1 MQKRRLQR
9 ARLTEKRTYKMY
21 KKGRFWLVAGLST
34 FTLSTGIV
42 QMRAHADD
50 TAGSATTQQG
60 ATAASITAQ
69 SVTLTSHSQAT
80 SVGESNTATDSDTTE
95 ATTTH
100 STSNTDSS
108 TATSETTTTDSDKA
122 TADHSTSETT
132 VTTGIT
138 SKAKTADTATTSAA
152 STDATKTDT
161 TATAETAA
169 THTTATQVTAK
180 TATDQDSTS
189 KQTSTTDQT
198 SADEQTSITNQDDTT
213 TQTDAVSQSTTSNQA
228 TSGQTSD
235 DQTPTENAVS
245 TTTTKSTATDSTS
258 LVETATEA
266 LATSDVKTATDQT
279 TPAAAKN
286 TIATVLSQQ
295 SLLMRARSAAV
306 TVATLNDATKTY
318 DGKTTTPNQ
327 YTVTLADGTKA
338 PADWAAT
345 STANVYTVTDL
356 TDIDTTSFSAGV
368 GTYAIAF
375 STTGLDKLAQ
385 ANSSADITAAN
396 VVTGTLTITQAPVP
410 SSTITIGST
419 SIDYGDAK
427 PSTYTITVPSQYNV
441 PSDWTLTSTATD
453 GTTNT
458 YSIAST
464 SGDITV
470 PTATASGT
478 YQLALSDQG
487 MTALQQANPNDA
499 ITSQSVVNGSLAIN
513 EHEAVT
519 FGSTTI
525 YVGGTPD
532 ANNPI
537 LVTMTDGSLTVPS
550 TWTLFYKNIAQN
562 SLVYKI
568 PSDETTFS
576 TTVDS
581 KTVGSYTVTLTAAT
595 IANLESLNPGLDLNN
610 TNVGSGV
617 VQVVKYTNLD
627 SNPTVVNPSN
637 LAALVSTTPD
647 VVIPY
652 TGTAEYPVT
661 PPLSLVD
668 APSGYTNKN
677 VTRPKNNHV
686 DLTYGQT
693 IYLLLPLLNYA
704 KYKTVGT
711 MANITDYVLIPAGFS
726 IAAKNSDGTYSV
738 SDDPTA
744 TLTSDI
750 ETMLSDYHVTA
761 SGLKVTR
768 VADYNGRQSFQVHFD
783 SAQTY
788 NLSTTAGFVAASV
801 PIIAD
806 SSYNVT
812 SGSIGDDAKSPDSA
826 VLYATD
832 DPNITGGDYTLYQY
846 NYTNIASVAEAY
858 GAADMLAMNSGYS
871 NTFLYTYT
879 LSPAQVVDTYSLTG
893 SDGVALG
900 SITFDGSS
908 GSTYVPSS
916 ELPTTIV
923 KNGVTYYLSATA
935 LANTQTYAS
944 AASDYTVIYQRYVT
958 TTSTDTTAAITMA
971 PATKVYDKDATTDPS
986 SYTVYLPTEYTA
998 PSTWSVD
1005 STATAVTGTTA
1016 YTLPVTDVDVTAL
1029 EQNVGA
1035 YAVTLNA
1042 TGMAA
1047 LAAANPGLLIAN
1059 KVNAGGT
1066 YTITKRPATI
1076 TLPDTILWANGQEQN
1091 ITPVVSN
1098 VVTSQTLG
1106 YTLTAGLTKPGTET
1120 VTATLTNAAV
1130 NDNYDITIV
1139 PGKLTVGDITVVYQ
1153 YQDYDAASGTYHLA
1167 TTATG
1172 TVTHGTDRTA
1182 TDYLTYSTTG
1192 AAKTGYTL
1200 VSDDTG
1206 YAPNGMLSDVGGQV
1220 VYIYQQNKETATVTF
1235 MDTTTNQ
1242 PLGTTVQ
1249 LTGGYG
1255 STATYSPADQIAA
1268 YVKAGYV
1275 LVSNGIPTTG
1285 ITFGAT
1291 GNDYVVELAHGTQT
1305 VTVDQPGSVDP
1316 DTLWQT
1322 SQRTIHYVYADQT
1335 KAADDQVQMVAYTRT
1350 ATVDTVDQT
1359 VLSYGNWTTADATYA
1374 AVTSPTLIGYTPDI
1388 ATVAAATAT
1397 KVGEALA
1404 TTVTYAANPESI
1416 TVQFV
1421 DETAGNTV
1429 LKSVPLNGY
1438 YGDVADY
1445 NATADI
1451 AQYTQLGYI
1460 LTASD
1465 LPDQLVYTEG
1475 QPVYTIKLAHQRVTV
1490 SVDHPGTPGSAIDP
1504 TNPDGPKYPAG
1515 TAQTDLQKTV
1525 TRTIDYQY
1533 ADGTQAATPVQQSV
1547 TFDRTATFDM
1557 VTGDQLTYSDWA
1569 VATGQSAGVAAVTS
1583 PTITGYQASSD
1594 EVAATTLTSQNQPQT
1609 IVITYAPQAMTATV
1623 TFIDATGGQTLTTTP
1638 VTGDY
1643 GTTSTYSPATQITA
1657 YEQQGYQLVDND
1669 VPTTGIQF
1677 DQVGT
1682 PRNYTVKLT
1691 HHLTTVTP
1699 SEPGT
1704 PGQPID
1710 GDNPDGPKYPAGTG
1724 SADLTMSKQRT
1735 ITYIYTDGRTA
1746 APTATQT
1753 VAFYRNATI
1762 DQVTQQVIYS
1772 DWMTADAATTGAYAA
1787 MTSPT
1792 IVGYTPDTTR
1802 VTSVDVGA
1810 KAADTQAVVTYQAK
1824 TETATVTYIDAT
1836 TNQQLGATI
1845 TLTGAFGTPLGYQT
1859 TAQIAAYVQ
1868 AGYVL
1873 MGSDY
1878 PADATF
1884 DQDDAVQAY
1893 TVYLA
1898 HNKTVIT
1905 APTQL
1910 TKAVTQTI
1918 HYQDQA
1924 GKALLADTVRT
1935 LTFTRS
1941 GVSDA
1946 VTGVNTYSEWTPTT
1960 MAFTALAAPTI
1971 AGYHAVT
1978 AGAQTVTITAASAD
1992 DVQTVTYAADEPAK
2006 PTEPTK
2012 PVKPTEPTKPVKP
2025 TKPTKPTEPAKPAKP
2040 VKPTKPTET
2049 TKPVKPTKTSQ
2060 PTTTVKSD
2068 DHVQPG
2074 KTGQTTPAPQ
2084 PATGTSTGQVAQ
2096 VTTTKQ
2102 ARSSQAAQTK
2112 QSNARPKPTTAAI
2125 KSGVKATS
2133 APTRQR
2139 QSNAA
2144 GQLPQTSDNRQS
2156 GLMATTLGLTLAAF
2170 LLSFGGVKRKRHH
2183 E

>member
-42 QMRAHADD
+42 QMRAHAD
-50 TAGSATTQQG
+50 TTVGNTTTQQG

-69 SVTLTSHSQAT
+69 SVTLTSHNQAT
-80 SVGESNTATDSDTTE
+80 SVDESNTATDSDATE
-95 ATTTH
+95 ATTAQ

-108 TATSETTTTDSDKA
+108 TATTETATTDSDKA

-132 VTTGIT
+132 ATTDT
-138 SKAKTADTATTSAA
+138 MSKAKTADTATTSAT

-189 KQTSTTDQT
+189 KRTSTTDQT
-198 SADEQTSITNQDDTT
+198 SADEQTSTTNQDDTT
-213 TQTDAVSQSTTSNQA
+213 TQTDATSQSTASNQA
-228 TSGQTSD
+228 TSSQTTD
-235 DQTPTENAVS
+235 DQTTTEDATS
-245 TTTTKSTATDSTS
+245 TTTTQSTATDSTS
-258 LVETATEA
+258 LAETATEA
-266 LATSDVKTATDQT
+266 LAISDVKTAADQT
-279 TPAAAKN
+279 TPTAANN
-286 TIATVLSQQ
+286 TIAAVLSQQ

-441 PSDWTLTSTATD
+441 PSEWTLTSTATD

-464 SGDITV
+464 SGDITI

-487 MTALQQANPNDA
+487 MTALQQANPNEA
-499 ITSQSVVNGSLAIN
+499 ITSDTVVTGTLTIASHDIITMGASTVTVNKTTSTVQVTVNSRSVVVPSDWKVYYNDSETDSVVYSVPVADTTYPTAVNTAVIGQYTITLTDAALADLTSLNAGMTFDRDN
-513 EHEAVT
+513 VGDGVVLVKASSTVNLSPNNFGAQASYETPVT
-519 FGSTTI
+519 VLTI
-525 YVGGTPD
+525 SHAWTRGIDLSYGQGLY
-532 ANNPI
+532 
-537 LVTMTDGSLTVPS
+537 LVLPLLNMAQSSASGQLTVDNLTEYVIVPAGFKVAS
-550 TWTLFYKNIAQN
+550 TA
-562 SLVYKI
+562 
-568 PSDETTFS
+568 SDGKLQVATDP
-576 TTVDS
+576 VA
-581 KTVGSYTVTLTAAT
+581 TLTAA
-595 IANLESLNPGLDLNN
+595 
-610 TNVGSGV
+610 
-617 VQVVKYTNLD
+617 
-627 SNPTVVNPSN
+627 
-637 LAALVSTTPD
+637 
-647 VVIPY
+647 
-652 TGTAEYPVT
+652 
-661 PPLSLVD
+661 
-668 APSGYTNKN
+668 
-677 VTRPKNNHV
+677 
-686 DLTYGQT
+686 
-693 IYLLLPLLNYA
+693 
-704 KYKTVGT
+704 
-711 MANITDYVLIPAGFS
+711 
-726 IAAKNSDGTYSV
+726 
-738 SDDPTA
+738 
-744 TLTSDI
+744 I
-750 ETMLSDYHVTA
+750 ETMLSTHDVTYQGLTVTQLTDY
-761 SGLKVTR
+761 K
-768 VADYNGRQSFQVHFD
+768 GRQTFQVHFD
-783 SAQTY
+783 QTVVY
-788 NLSTTAGFVAASV
+788 NGNAFESLIYTLLPT
-801 PIIAD
+801 IAVQ
-806 SSYNVT
+806 SSGVT
-812 SGSIGDDAKSPDSA
+812 SGLIGNQVSSPDSA
-826 VLYATD
+826 VVYVTD
-832 DPNITGGDYTLYQY
+832 DPDKNEGSYSLNLQS
-846 NYTNIASVAEAY
+846 YTNIDSVADAL
-858 GAADMLAMNSGYS
+858 GIADAVTISSGFTTYLYS
-871 NTFLYTYT
+871 YKLSAKSITDTYQLVSTDGTDLGQVTYT
-879 LSPAQVVDTYSLTG
+879 GD
-893 SDGVALG
+893 
-900 SITFDGSS
+900 S
-908 GSTYVPSS
+908 GATYVPLAK
-916 ELPTTIV
+916 LPTTID
-923 KNGVTYYLSATA
+923 KDGVTYYLNVSAVA
-935 LANTQTYAS
+935 ATQTYAGDDPS
-944 AASDYTVIYQRYVT
+944 TYIVTYQRYVT

-971 PATKVYDKDATTDPS
+971 LATKVYDNDATTDPS

-998 PSTWSVD
+998 PSTWTVD
-1005 STATAVTGTTA
+1005 DTATAVTGTTA
-1016 YTLPVTDVDVTAL
+1016 YTVPVTDVDVTAIN
-1029 EQNVGA
+1029 QNVGS

-1059 KVNAGGT
+1059 KVNVGGT

-1098 VVTSQTLG
+1098 VVTGQTLG

-1139 PGKLTVGDITVVYQ
+1139 PGKLTVGDVTVVYQ
-1153 YQDYDAASGTYHLA
+1153 YQDYDATSETYHLA

-1182 TDYLTYSTTG
+1182 ADYLTYSTTG

-1206 YAPNGMLSDVGGQV
+1206 YAPNGTLSDVGGQV

-1275 LVSNGIPTTG
+1275 LVSNGVPTTG

-1316 DTLWQT
+1316 DTLRQT

-1335 KAADDQVQMVAYTRT
+1335 KAADDQVQTVAYTRT

-1404 TTVTYAANPESI
+1404 TTVTYAANSESI

-1438 YGDVADY
+1438 YGNVADY
-1445 NATADI
+1445 TATADI
-1451 AQYTQLGYI
+1451 AKYTQLGYV

-1465 LPDQLVYTEG
+1465 LPDQLVYTED

-1504 TNPDGPKYPAG
+1504 TSPDGPKYPAG

-1557 VTGDQLTYSDWA
+1557 VTGDRLTYSDWA
-1569 VATGQSAGVAAVTS
+1569 VATGQSAVVAAVTS

-1594 EVAATTLTSQNQPQT
+1594 EVAATTLTSQSQPQT

-1623 TFIDATGGQTLTTTP
+1623 TFIDATSGQTLTAIP

-1643 GTTSTYSPATQITA
+1643 GTTSTYSPAAQITA
-1657 YEQQGYQLVDND
+1657 YEQQGYRLADSD

-1691 HHLTTVTP
+1691 HRLTTVTP

-1724 SADLTMSKQRT
+1724 STDLTMSKQRT
-1735 ITYIYTDGRTA
+1735 ITYVYADGRTA
-1746 APTATQT
+1746 APTATQN
-1753 VAFYRNATI
+1753 VAFYRNATV
-1762 DQVTQQVIYS
+1762 DQVTQRVTYS
-1772 DWMTADAATTGAYAA
+1772 DWLTADAATTGSYAA

-1792 IVGYTPDTTR
+1792 IVGYTPDTAR
-1802 VTSVDVGA
+1802 VASVDVGA
-1810 KAADTQAVVTYQAK
+1810 TAADTQAVVTYQAK

-1836 TNQQLGATI
+1836 TNQQLGTTI
-1845 TLTGAFGTPLGYQT
+1845 TLTGAFGTPLDYQT

-1935 LTFTRS
+1935 LTFSRS

-1946 VTGVNTYSEWTPTT
+1946 VTGVDTYSEWTPTT
-1960 MAFTALAAPTI
+1960 MTFTAIAAPTL

-1978 AGAQTVTITAASAD
+1978 AGAQAVTITAASGD
-1992 DVQTVTYAADEPAK
+1992 DVQTVTYAADEPVK
-2006 PTEPTK
+2006 PTEPSK
-2012 PVKPTEPTKPVKP
+2012 PVKPTEPAKPTKPGQPTKPEKPAEPVKPTEPAKPVKP
-2025 TKPTKPTEPAKPAKP
+2025 TKPTKPG
-2040 VKPTKPTET
+2040 
-2049 TKPVKPTKTSQ
+2049 Q

-2084 PATGTSTGQVAQ
+2084 PATGTLTGQVVQ
-2096 VTTTKQ
+2096 GTTTNQ
-2102 ARSSQAAQTK
+2102 ARSSQSAQTK
-2112 QSNARPKPTTAAI
+2112 QSNARLKPATAAI

-2133 APTRQR
+2133 APTHQR

-2156 GLMATTLGLTLAAF
+2156 GLMATTLGLTLATF

>member
-42 QMRAHADD
+42 QMRAHAD
-50 TAGSATTQQG
+50 TTVGNTTTQQG

-69 SVTLTSHSQAT
+69 SVTLTSHNQAT
-80 SVGESNTATDSDTTE
+80 SVDESNTATDSDATE
-95 ATTTH
+95 ATTAQ

-108 TATSETTTTDSDKA
+108 TATTETATTDSDKA

-132 VTTGIT
+132 ATTDT
-138 SKAKTADTATTSAA
+138 MSKAKTADTATTSAT

-189 KQTSTTDQT
+189 KRTSTTDQT
-198 SADEQTSITNQDDTT
+198 SADEQTSTTNQDDTT
-213 TQTDAVSQSTTSNQA
+213 TQTDATSQSTASNQA
-228 TSGQTSD
+228 TSSQTTD
-235 DQTPTENAVS
+235 DQTTTEDATS
-245 TTTTKSTATDSTS
+245 TTTTQSTATDSTS
-258 LVETATEA
+258 LAETATEA
-266 LATSDVKTATDQT
+266 LAISDVKTAADQT
-279 TPAAAKN
+279 TPTAANN
-286 TIATVLSQQ
+286 TIAAVLSQQ

-441 PSDWTLTSTATD
+441 PSEWTLTSTATD

-464 SGDITV
+464 SGDITI

-487 MTALQQANPNDA
+487 MTALQQANPNEA
-499 ITSQSVVNGSLAIN
+499 ITSDTVVTGTLTIASHDIITMGASTVTVNKTTSTVQVTVNSRSVVVPSDWKVYYNDSETDSVVYSVPVADTTYPTAVNTAVIGQYTITLTDAALADLTSLNAGMTFDRDN
-513 EHEAVT
+513 VGDGVVLVKASSTVNLSPNNFGAQASYETPVT
-519 FGSTTI
+519 VLTI
-525 YVGGTPD
+525 SHAWTRGIDLSYGQGLY
-532 ANNPI
+532 
-537 LVTMTDGSLTVPS
+537 LVLPLLNMAQSSASGQLTVDNLTEYVIVPAGFKVAS
-550 TWTLFYKNIAQN
+550 TA
-562 SLVYKI
+562 
-568 PSDETTFS
+568 SDGKLQVATDP
-576 TTVDS
+576 VA
-581 KTVGSYTVTLTAAT
+581 TLTAA
-595 IANLESLNPGLDLNN
+595 
-610 TNVGSGV
+610 
-617 VQVVKYTNLD
+617 
-627 SNPTVVNPSN
+627 
-637 LAALVSTTPD
+637 
-647 VVIPY
+647 
-652 TGTAEYPVT
+652 
-661 PPLSLVD
+661 
-668 APSGYTNKN
+668 
-677 VTRPKNNHV
+677 
-686 DLTYGQT
+686 
-693 IYLLLPLLNYA
+693 
-704 KYKTVGT
+704 
-711 MANITDYVLIPAGFS
+711 
-726 IAAKNSDGTYSV
+726 
-738 SDDPTA
+738 
-744 TLTSDI
+744 I
-750 ETMLSDYHVTA
+750 ETMLSTHDVTYQGLTVTQLTDY
-761 SGLKVTR
+761 K
-768 VADYNGRQSFQVHFD
+768 GRQTFQVHFD
-783 SAQTY
+783 QTVVY
-788 NLSTTAGFVAASV
+788 NGNAFESLIYTLLPT
-801 PIIAD
+801 IAVQ
-806 SSYNVT
+806 SSGVT
-812 SGSIGDDAKSPDSA
+812 SGLIGNQVSSPDSA
-826 VLYATD
+826 VVYVTD
-832 DPNITGGDYTLYQY
+832 DPDKNEGSYSLNLQS
-846 NYTNIASVAEAY
+846 YTNIDSVADAL
-858 GAADMLAMNSGYS
+858 GIADAVTISSGFTTYLYS
-871 NTFLYTYT
+871 YKLSAKSITDTYQLVSTDGTDLGQVTYT
-879 LSPAQVVDTYSLTG
+879 GDS
-893 SDGVALG
+893 GV
-900 SITFDGSS
+900 
-908 GSTYVPSS
+908 TYVPLAK
-916 ELPTTIV
+916 LPTTID
-923 KNGVTYYLSATA
+923 KDGVTYYLNVSAVA
-935 LANTQTYAS
+935 ATQTYAGDDPS
-944 AASDYTVIYQRYVT
+944 TYIVTYQRYVT

-971 PATKVYDKDATTDPS
+971 LATKVYDNDATTDPS

-998 PSTWSVD
+998 PSTWTVD
-1005 STATAVTGTTA
+1005 DTATAVTGTTA
-1016 YTLPVTDVDVTAL
+1016 YTVPVTDVDVTAIN
-1029 EQNVGA
+1029 QNVGS

-1059 KVNAGGT
+1059 KVNVGGT

-1098 VVTSQTLG
+1098 VVTGQTLG

-1139 PGKLTVGDITVVYQ
+1139 PGKLTVGDVTVVYQ
-1153 YQDYDAASGTYHLA
+1153 YQDYDATSETYHLA

-1182 TDYLTYSTTG
+1182 ADYLTYSTTG

-1206 YAPNGMLSDVGGQV
+1206 YAPNGTLSDVGGQV

-1275 LVSNGIPTTG
+1275 LVSNGVPTTG

-1305 VTVDQPGSVDP
+1305 VTVDQPGSVDL
-1316 DTLWQT
+1316 DTLRQT

-1335 KAADDQVQMVAYTRT
+1335 KAADDQVQTVAYTRT

-1404 TTVTYAANPESI
+1404 TTVTYAANSESI

-1438 YGDVADY
+1438 YGNVADY
-1445 NATADI
+1445 TATADI
-1451 AQYTQLGYI
+1451 AKYTQLGYV

-1465 LPDQLVYTEG
+1465 LPDQLVYTED

-1504 TNPDGPKYPAG
+1504 TSPDGPKYPAG

-1557 VTGDQLTYSDWA
+1557 VTGDRLTYSDWA
-1569 VATGQSAGVAAVTS
+1569 VATGQSAVVAAVTS

-1594 EVAATTLTSQNQPQT
+1594 EVAATTLTSQSQPQT

-1623 TFIDATGGQTLTTTP
+1623 TFIDATSGQTLTAIP

-1643 GTTSTYSPATQITA
+1643 GTTSTYSPAAQITA
-1657 YEQQGYQLVDND
+1657 YEQQGYRLADSD

-1691 HHLTTVTP
+1691 HRLTTVTP

-1724 SADLTMSKQRT
+1724 STDLTMSKQRT
-1735 ITYIYTDGRTA
+1735 ITYVYADGRTA
-1746 APTATQT
+1746 APTATQN
-1753 VAFYRNATI
+1753 VAFYRNATV
-1762 DQVTQQVIYS
+1762 DQVTQRVTYS
-1772 DWMTADAATTGAYAA
+1772 DWLTADAATTGSYAA

-1792 IVGYTPDTTR
+1792 IVGYTPDTAR
-1802 VTSVDVGA
+1802 VASVDVGA
-1810 KAADTQAVVTYQAK
+1810 TAADTQAVVTYQAK

-1836 TNQQLGATI
+1836 TNQQLGTTI
-1845 TLTGAFGTPLGYQT
+1845 TLTGAFGTPLDYQT

-1935 LTFTRS
+1935 LTFSRS

-1946 VTGVNTYSEWTPTT
+1946 VTGVDTYSEWTPTT
-1960 MAFTALAAPTI
+1960 MTFTAIAAPTL

-1978 AGAQTVTITAASAD
+1978 AGAQAVTITAASGD
-1992 DVQTVTYAADEPAK
+1992 DVQTVTYAADEPVK
-2006 PTEPTK
+2006 PTEPSK
-2012 PVKPTEPTKPVKP
+2012 PVKPTEPTKPTEPAKP
-2025 TKPTKPTEPAKPAKP
+2025 TKPGQPTKPEKPAEPVKPTEPAKP
-2040 VKPTKPTET
+2040 VKPTKPT
-2049 TKPVKPTKTSQ
+2049 KPGQ

-2084 PATGTSTGQVAQ
+2084 PATGTLTGQVVQ
-2096 VTTTKQ
+2096 GTTTNQ
-2102 ARSSQAAQTK
+2102 ARSSQSAQTK
-2112 QSNARPKPTTAAI
+2112 QSNARLKPATAAI

-2133 APTRQR
+2133 APTHQR

-2156 GLMATTLGLTLAAF
+2156 GLMATTLGLTLATF

>member
-42 QMRAHADD
+42 QMRAHAD
-50 TAGSATTQQG
+50 TTVGNTTTQQG

-69 SVTLTSHSQAT
+69 SVTLTSHNQAT
-80 SVGESNTATDSDTTE
+80 SVDESNTATDSDATE
-95 ATTTH
+95 ATTAQ

-108 TATSETTTTDSDKA
+108 TATTETATTDSDKA

-132 VTTGIT
+132 ATTDT
-138 SKAKTADTATTSAA
+138 MSKAKTADTATTSAT

-189 KQTSTTDQT
+189 KRTSTTDQT
-198 SADEQTSITNQDDTT
+198 SADEQTSTTNQDDTT
-213 TQTDAVSQSTTSNQA
+213 TQTDATSQSTASNQA
-228 TSGQTSD
+228 TSSQTTD
-235 DQTPTENAVS
+235 DQTTTEDATS
-245 TTTTKSTATDSTS
+245 TTTTQSTATDSTS
-258 LVETATEA
+258 LAETATEA
-266 LATSDVKTATDQT
+266 LAISDVKTAADQT
-279 TPAAAKN
+279 TPTAANN
-286 TIATVLSQQ
+286 TIAAVLSQQ

-441 PSDWTLTSTATD
+441 PSEWTLTSTATD

-464 SGDITV
+464 SGDITI

-487 MTALQQANPNDA
+487 MTALQQANPNEA
-499 ITSQSVVNGSLAIN
+499 ITSDTVVTGTLTIASHDIITMGASTVTVNKTTSTVQVTVNSRSVVVPSDWKVYYNDSETDSVVYSVPVADTTYPTAVNTAVIGQYTITLTDAALADLTSLNAGMTFDRDN
-513 EHEAVT
+513 VGDGVVLVKASSTVNLSPNNFGAQASYETPVT
-519 FGSTTI
+519 VLTI
-525 YVGGTPD
+525 SHAWTRGIDLSYGQGLY
-532 ANNPI
+532 
-537 LVTMTDGSLTVPS
+537 LVLPLLNMAQSSASGQLTVDNLTEYVIVPAGFKVAS
-550 TWTLFYKNIAQN
+550 TA
-562 SLVYKI
+562 
-568 PSDETTFS
+568 SDGKLQVATDP
-576 TTVDS
+576 VA
-581 KTVGSYTVTLTAAT
+581 TLTAA
-595 IANLESLNPGLDLNN
+595 
-610 TNVGSGV
+610 
-617 VQVVKYTNLD
+617 
-627 SNPTVVNPSN
+627 
-637 LAALVSTTPD
+637 
-647 VVIPY
+647 
-652 TGTAEYPVT
+652 
-661 PPLSLVD
+661 
-668 APSGYTNKN
+668 
-677 VTRPKNNHV
+677 
-686 DLTYGQT
+686 
-693 IYLLLPLLNYA
+693 
-704 KYKTVGT
+704 
-711 MANITDYVLIPAGFS
+711 
-726 IAAKNSDGTYSV
+726 
-738 SDDPTA
+738 
-744 TLTSDI
+744 I
-750 ETMLSDYHVTA
+750 ETMLSTHDVTYQGLTVTQLTDY
-761 SGLKVTR
+761 K
-768 VADYNGRQSFQVHFD
+768 GRQTFQVHFD
-783 SAQTY
+783 QTVVY
-788 NLSTTAGFVAASV
+788 NGNAFESLIYTLLPT
-801 PIIAD
+801 IAVQ
-806 SSYNVT
+806 SSGVT
-812 SGSIGDDAKSPDSA
+812 SGLIGNQVSSPDSA
-826 VLYATD
+826 VVYVTD
-832 DPNITGGDYTLYQY
+832 DPDKNEGSYSLNLQS
-846 NYTNIASVAEAY
+846 YTNIDSVADAL
-858 GAADMLAMNSGYS
+858 GIADAVTISSGFTTYLYS
-871 NTFLYTYT
+871 YKLSAKSITDTYQLVSTDGTDLGQVTYT
-879 LSPAQVVDTYSLTG
+879 GD
-893 SDGVALG
+893 
-900 SITFDGSS
+900 S
-908 GSTYVPSS
+908 GATYVPLAK
-916 ELPTTIV
+916 LPTTID
-923 KNGVTYYLSATA
+923 KDGVTYYLNVSAVA
-935 LANTQTYAS
+935 ATQTYAGDDPS
-944 AASDYTVIYQRYVT
+944 TYIVTYQRYVT

-971 PATKVYDKDATTDPS
+971 LATKVYDNDATTDPS

-998 PSTWSVD
+998 PSTWTVD
-1005 STATAVTGTTA
+1005 DTATAVTGTTA
-1016 YTLPVTDVDVTAL
+1016 YTVPVTDVDVTAIN
-1029 EQNVGA
+1029 QNVGS

-1059 KVNAGGT
+1059 KVNVGGT

-1098 VVTSQTLG
+1098 VVTGQTLG

-1139 PGKLTVGDITVVYQ
+1139 PGKLTVGDVTVVYQ
-1153 YQDYDAASGTYHLA
+1153 YQDYDATSETYHLA

-1182 TDYLTYSTTG
+1182 ADYLTYSTTG

-1206 YAPNGMLSDVGGQV
+1206 YAPNGTLSDVGGQV

-1275 LVSNGIPTTG
+1275 LVSNGVPTTG

-1316 DTLWQT
+1316 DTLRQT

-1335 KAADDQVQMVAYTRT
+1335 KAADDQVQTVAYTRT

-1404 TTVTYAANPESI
+1404 TTVTYAANSESI

-1438 YGDVADY
+1438 YGNVADY
-1445 NATADI
+1445 TATADI
-1451 AQYTQLGYI
+1451 AKYTQLGYV

-1465 LPDQLVYTEG
+1465 LPDQLVYTED

-1504 TNPDGPKYPAG
+1504 TSPDGPKYPAG

-1557 VTGDQLTYSDWA
+1557 VTGDRLTYSDWA
-1569 VATGQSAGVAAVTS
+1569 VATGQSAVVAAVTS

-1594 EVAATTLTSQNQPQT
+1594 EVAATTLTSQSQPQT

-1623 TFIDATGGQTLTTTP
+1623 TFIDATSGQTLTAIP

-1643 GTTSTYSPATQITA
+1643 GTTSTYSPAAQITA
-1657 YEQQGYQLVDND
+1657 YEQQGYRLADSD

-1691 HHLTTVTP
+1691 HRLTTVTP

-1724 SADLTMSKQRT
+1724 STDLTMSKQRT
-1735 ITYIYTDGRTA
+1735 ITYVYADGRTA
-1746 APTATQT
+1746 APTATQN
-1753 VAFYRNATI
+1753 VAFYRNATV
-1762 DQVTQQVIYS
+1762 DQVTQRVTYS
-1772 DWMTADAATTGAYAA
+1772 DWLTADAATTGSYAA

-1792 IVGYTPDTTR
+1792 IVGYTPDTAR
-1802 VTSVDVGA
+1802 VASVDVGA
-1810 KAADTQAVVTYQAK
+1810 TAADTQAVVTYQAK

-1836 TNQQLGATI
+1836 TNQQLGTTI
-1845 TLTGAFGTPLGYQT
+1845 TLTGAFGTPLDYQT

-1935 LTFTRS
+1935 LTFSRS

-1946 VTGVNTYSEWTPTT
+1946 VTGVDTYSEWTPTT
-1960 MAFTALAAPTI
+1960 MTFTAIAAPTL

-1978 AGAQTVTITAASAD
+1978 AGAQAVTITAASGD
-1992 DVQTVTYAADEPAK
+1992 DVQTVTYAADEPVK
-2006 PTEPTK
+2006 PTEPSK
-2012 PVKPTEPTKPVKP
+2012 PVKPTEPTKPTEPAKP
-2025 TKPTKPTEPAKPAKP
+2025 TKPGQPTKPEKPAEPVKPTEPAKP
-2040 VKPTKPTET
+2040 VKPTKPT
-2049 TKPVKPTKTSQ
+2049 KPGQ

-2084 PATGTSTGQVAQ
+2084 PATGTLTGQVVQ
-2096 VTTTKQ
+2096 GTTTNQ
-2102 ARSSQAAQTK
+2102 ARSSQSAQTK
-2112 QSNARPKPTTAAI
+2112 QSNARLKPATAAI

-2133 APTRQR
+2133 APTHQR

-2156 GLMATTLGLTLAAF
+2156 GLMATTLGLTLATF

>member
-95 ATTTH
+95 ATTTQ

-108 TATSETTTTDSDKA
+108 TATTA
-122 TADHSTSETT
+122 T
-132 VTTGIT
+132 T

-169 THTTATQVTAK
+169 IHTTATQATAK
-180 TATDQDSTS
+180 TATDQASVS
-189 KQTSTTDQT
+189 KQTSTT
-198 SADEQTSITNQDDTT
+198 NQGDTT
-213 TQTDAVSQSTTSNQA
+213 TQTDAASQSTASNQA
-228 TSGQTSD
+228 TSSQT
-235 DQTPTENAVS
+235 TEDTTS
-245 TTTTKSTATDSTS
+245 TTTTKSTATDSAS
-258 LVETATEA
+258 LAETTIEA
-266 LATSDVKTATDQT
+266 LATSDVKTAAGQT
-279 TPAAAKN
+279 TQTAAKN
-286 TIATVLSQQ
+286 TIAAVLSQQ
-295 SLLMRARSAAV
+295 SLLMRARSAVV

-318 DGKTTTPNQ
+318 DGKTTTPNR

-458 YSIAST
+458 YSIASA

-478 YQLALSDQG
+478 YQLVLSDQG
-487 MTALQQANPNDA
+487 MTALQQANPNEA
-499 ITSQSVVNGSLAIN
+499 ITADTVVTGTLTIASHDIITMGASTVTVNKTTSTVQVTVNSRSVVVPSDWKVYYDDSETDSIVYSVPVADTTYSTAVNTAVIGQYTITLTDAALADLTSLNTGMTFDRDNVGDGVVLVKASSTVN
-513 EHEAVT
+513 LSPNNFGAQASYESPVT
-519 FGSTTI
+519 VLTI
-525 YVGGTPD
+525 SHARTKGIDLSYGQGLY
-532 ANNPI
+532 
-537 LVTMTDGSLTVPS
+537 LVLPLLNMAQVAASGQLTVDNLTEYVIVPAGFKVAS
-550 TWTLFYKNIAQN
+550 TA
-562 SLVYKI
+562 
-568 PSDETTFS
+568 SDGKLQVATDP
-576 TTVDS
+576 VA
-581 KTVGSYTVTLTAAT
+581 TLTAA
-595 IANLESLNPGLDLNN
+595 
-610 TNVGSGV
+610 
-617 VQVVKYTNLD
+617 
-627 SNPTVVNPSN
+627 
-637 LAALVSTTPD
+637 
-647 VVIPY
+647 
-652 TGTAEYPVT
+652 
-661 PPLSLVD
+661 
-668 APSGYTNKN
+668 
-677 VTRPKNNHV
+677 
-686 DLTYGQT
+686 
-693 IYLLLPLLNYA
+693 
-704 KYKTVGT
+704 
-711 MANITDYVLIPAGFS
+711 
-726 IAAKNSDGTYSV
+726 
-738 SDDPTA
+738 
-744 TLTSDI
+744 I
-750 ETMLSDYHVTA
+750 ETMLTTHDVTYQGLTVTQLTDY
-761 SGLKVTR
+761 K
-768 VADYNGRQSFQVHFD
+768 GRQTFQVHFD
-783 SAQTY
+783 QTVVY
-788 NLSTTAGFVAASV
+788 NGNAFESLIYTLLPT
-801 PIIAD
+801 IAVQ
-806 SSYNVT
+806 SSGVT
-812 SGSIGDDAKSPDSA
+812 SGLIGNQVSSPDSA
-826 VLYATD
+826 VVYVTD
-832 DPNITGGDYTLYQY
+832 DPDKNEGSYSLNLQS
-846 NYTNIASVAEAY
+846 YTNIDSVADAL
-858 GAADMLAMNSGYS
+858 GIADAVTISSGFTNYLYSYKLSAKSITDTYQLVSTDGTDLGQVTYTGNSG
-871 NTFLYTYT
+871 
-879 LSPAQVVDTYSLTG
+879 A
-893 SDGVALG
+893 
-900 SITFDGSS
+900 
-908 GSTYVPSS
+908 TYVPLAK
-916 ELPTTIV
+916 LPTTID
-923 KNGVTYYLSATA
+923 KDGVTYYLNVSAVA
-935 LANTQTYAS
+935 ATQTYAGDDPS
-944 AASDYTVIYQRYVT
+944 TYTVTYQRYVT

-971 PATKVYDKDATTDPS
+971 PATKVYDNDATTDPS

-1016 YTLPVTDVDVTAL
+1016 YTVPVTDVDVTAL

-1076 TLPDTILWANGQEQN
+1076 TLPDTVLWANGQEQN
-1091 ITPVVSN
+1091 ITPAVSN
-1098 VVTSQTLG
+1098 VVTGQTLG
-1106 YTLTAGLTKPGTET
+1106 YTLTAGLTEPGTET
-1120 VTATLTNAAV
+1120 VTATLTSAAV

-1153 YQDYDAASGTYHLA
+1153 YQDYDATSGTYHLA
-1167 TTATG
+1167 TMATG
-1172 TVTHGTDRTA
+1172 TVTHGTDRTV

-1206 YAPNGMLSDVGGQV
+1206 YDPNGTLGDVGGQV

-1275 LVSNGIPTTG
+1275 LVSNGVPTTG
-1285 ITFGAT
+1285 IAFGAT

-1316 DTLWQT
+1316 DTLRQT

-1335 KAADDQVQMVAYTRT
+1335 KAADDQVQTVAYTRT

-1374 AVTSPTLIGYTPDI
+1374 AVTSPTLVGYTPDI

-1445 NATADI
+1445 TATADI
-1451 AQYTQLGYI
+1451 TKYTQLGYV

-1490 SVDHPGTPGSAIDP
+1490 SVDHPGTPGNAIDP

-1533 ADGTQAATPVQQSV
+1533 ADGTQAAAPVQQSV
-1547 TFDRTATFDM
+1547 AFDRTATFDM

-1594 EVAATTLTSQNQPQT
+1594 EVAATTLTSQSQPQT

-1623 TFIDATGGQTLTTTP
+1623 TFIDATSGQTLTAIP

-1643 GTTSTYSPATQITA
+1643 GTISAYSPAEQITA
-1657 YEQQGYQLVDND
+1657 YEQQGYQLADND

-1691 HHLTTVTP
+1691 HRLTTITP
-1699 SEPGT
+1699 SEPGN

-1724 SADLTMSKQRT
+1724 STDLTMSKQRM
-1735 ITYIYTDGRTA
+1735 ITYVYTDGSTA
-1746 APTATQT
+1746 APTVTQT
-1753 VAFYRNATI
+1753 VAFYRNATV
-1762 DQVTQQVIYS
+1762 DQVSQQVTYS
-1772 DWMTADAATTGAYAA
+1772 DWLTADAATTGSYAA

-1810 KAADTQAVVTYQAK
+1810 KAADTQVVVTYQAK
-1824 TETATVTYIDAT
+1824 TETATFTYIDAT

-1946 VTGVNTYSEWTPTT
+1946 VTGINTYSEWTPTT
-1960 MAFTALAAPTI
+1960 MTFTALAAPTI

-1978 AGAQTVTITAASAD
+1978 AGAQAVTITAASGD
-1992 DVQTVTYAADEPAK
+1992 NVQTVTYAADEPAK

-2012 PVKPTEPTKPVKP
+2012 PVKPTEPTKPGQPTKPEKPAEPVKP
-2025 TKPTKPTEPAKPAKP
+2025 TEPAKP
-2040 VKPTKPTET
+2040 VKPTKPT
-2049 TKPVKPTKTSQ
+2049 KPGQ
-2060 PTTTVKSD
+2060 PTTTVKTD

-2102 ARSSQAAQTK
+2102 ARSSQSAQTK
-2112 QSNARPKPTTAAI
+2112 QSNARLKPATAAI
-2125 KSGVKATS
+2125 KPSVKAIS

-2156 GLMATTLGLTLAAF
+2156 GLMATTLGLTLATF
-2170 LLSFGGVKRKRHH
+2170 LLGFGGVKRKRHH

>member
-108 TATSETTTTDSDKA
+108 TA
-122 TADHSTSETT
+122 TSETT

-345 STANVYTVTDL
+345 STA
-356 TDIDTTSFSAGV
+356 
-368 GTYAIAF
+368 
-375 STTGLDKLAQ
+375 
-385 ANSSADITAAN
+385 
-396 VVTGTLTITQAPVP
+396 
-410 SSTITIGST
+410 
-419 SIDYGDAK
+419 
-427 PSTYTITVPSQYNV
+427 
-441 PSDWTLTSTATD
+441 TD

-458 YSIAST
+458 YSIASA

-537 LVTMTDGSLTVPS
+537 LVTMTDGSLTVPN

-581 KTVGSYTVTLTAAT
+581 KTVGSYTVTLTAET
-595 IANLESLNPGLDLNN
+595 IANLESLNPGLDLNS

-726 IAAKNSDGTYSV
+726 IAAKNADGTYSV

-944 AASDYTVIYQRYVT
+944 AASDYTVTYQRYVT

-971 PATKVYDKDATTDPS
+971 PATKVYDNDATTDPS

-1016 YTLPVTDVDVTAL
+1016 YTVPVTDVDVTAL

-1076 TLPDTILWANGQEQN
+1076 TLPDTVLWANGQEQN
-1091 ITPVVSN
+1091 ITPAVSN
-1098 VVTSQTLG
+1098 VVTGQTLG
-1106 YTLTAGLTKPGTET
+1106 YTLTAGLTEPGTET
-1120 VTATLTNAAV
+1120 VTATLTSAAV

-1139 PGKLTVGDITVVYQ
+1139 PGKLMVGDITVVYQ

-1172 TVTHGTDRTA
+1172 TVTHGTDRTDRTA
-1182 TDYLTYSTTG
+1182 ADYLTYSTTG

-1206 YAPNGMLSDVGGQV
+1206 YAPNGTLSDVGGQV

-1275 LVSNGIPTTG
+1275 LVSNGVPTTG
-1285 ITFGAT
+1285 ITLGAT
-1291 GNDYVVELAHGTQT
+1291 GNDYVIELAHGTQT

-1316 DTLWQT
+1316 DTLRQT

-1335 KAADDQVQMVAYTRT
+1335 KAADDQVQTVAYTRA

-1374 AVTSPTLIGYTPDI
+1374 AVMSPTLIGYTPDI
-1388 ATVAAATAT
+1388 ATVTAATAT

-1404 TTVTYAANPESI
+1404 TTVTYAADPESI

-1451 AQYTQLGYI
+1451 AKYTQLGYV

-1525 TRTIDYQY
+1525 TRTIEYQY
-1533 ADGTQAATPVQQSV
+1533 TNGTQAAAPVQQSV

-1569 VATGQSAGVAAVTS
+1569 VATGQSAVVAAVTS

-1594 EVAATTLTSQNQPQT
+1594 EVAATTLTSQSQPQT

-1623 TFIDATGGQTLTTTP
+1623 TFIDATSGQTLTATP

-1643 GTTSTYSPATQITA
+1643 GTTSAYSPAEQITA
-1657 YEQQGYQLVDND
+1657 YEQQGYQLADND

-1691 HHLTTVTP
+1691 HRLTTVTP
-1699 SEPGT
+1699 SEPGN

-1724 SADLTMSKQRT
+1724 STDLTMSKQRM
-1735 ITYIYTDGRTA
+1735 ITYVYTDGSTA
-1746 APTATQT
+1746 APTVTQT
-1753 VAFYRNATI
+1753 VAFYRNATV
-1762 DQVTQQVIYS
+1762 DQVSQQVTYS
-1772 DWMTADAATTGAYAA
+1772 DWLTADAATTGSYAA

-1898 HNKTVIT
+1898 HNKMVIT

-1910 TKAVTQTI
+1910 TKVVTQTI

-1924 GKALLADTVRT
+1924 GNALLADTVRT

-1960 MAFTALAAPTI
+1960 MTFTALAAPTI

-1978 AGAQTVTITAASAD
+1978 AGVQAVTITAASGD
-1992 DVQTVTYAADEPAK
+1992 DVQTVTYAADEPVK
-2006 PTEPTK
+2006 PTEPAK
-2012 PVKPTEPTKPVKP
+2012 PVKPTEPTKPGQPTKPEKPAEPVKP
-2025 TKPTKPTEPAKPAKP
+2025 TEPAKP

-2049 TKPVKPTKTSQ
+2049 TKPVKPTKPGQ

-2112 QSNARPKPTTAAI
+2112 QSNARLKPATAAI

-2156 GLMATTLGLTLAAF
+2156 GLMATTLGLTLATF
-2170 LLSFGGVKRKRHH
+2170 LLGFGGVKRKRHH

>member
-21 KKGRFWLVAGLST
+21 KKGRFWLVAGLSN

-60 ATAASITAQ
+60 ATATSITAQ

-95 ATTTH
+95 ATTTQ

-108 TATSETTTTDSDKA
+108 TATTA
-122 TADHSTSETT
+122 T
-132 VTTGIT
+132 T

-169 THTTATQVTAK
+169 IHTTATQATAK
-180 TATDQDSTS
+180 TATDQASVS
-189 KQTSTTDQT
+189 KQTSTT
-198 SADEQTSITNQDDTT
+198 NQGDTT
-213 TQTDAVSQSTTSNQA
+213 TQTDAASQSTASNQA
-228 TSGQTSD
+228 TSSQT
-235 DQTPTENAVS
+235 TEDTTS
-245 TTTTKSTATDSTS
+245 TTTTKSTATDSAS
-258 LVETATEA
+258 LAETTIEA
-266 LATSDVKTATDQT
+266 LATSDVKTAAGQT
-279 TPAAAKN
+279 TQTAAKN
-286 TIATVLSQQ
+286 TIAAVLSQQ
-295 SLLMRARSAAV
+295 SLLMRARSAVV

-318 DGKTTTPNQ
+318 DGKTTTPNR

-458 YSIAST
+458 YSIASA

-478 YQLALSDQG
+478 YQLVLSDQG
-487 MTALQQANPNDA
+487 MTALQQANPNEA
-499 ITSQSVVNGSLAIN
+499 ITADTVVTGTLTIASHDIITMGASTVTVNKTTSTVQVTVNSRSVVVPSDWKVYYDDSETDSIVYSVPVADTTYSTAVNTAVIGQYTITLTDAALADLTSLNTGMTFDRDNVGDGVVLVKASSTVN
-513 EHEAVT
+513 LSPNNFGAQASYESPVT
-519 FGSTTI
+519 VLTI
-525 YVGGTPD
+525 SHARTKGIDLSYGQGLY
-532 ANNPI
+532 
-537 LVTMTDGSLTVPS
+537 LVLPLLNMAQVAASGQLTVDNLTEYVIVPAGFKVAS
-550 TWTLFYKNIAQN
+550 TA
-562 SLVYKI
+562 
-568 PSDETTFS
+568 SDGKLQVATDP
-576 TTVDS
+576 VA
-581 KTVGSYTVTLTAAT
+581 TLTAA
-595 IANLESLNPGLDLNN
+595 
-610 TNVGSGV
+610 
-617 VQVVKYTNLD
+617 
-627 SNPTVVNPSN
+627 
-637 LAALVSTTPD
+637 
-647 VVIPY
+647 
-652 TGTAEYPVT
+652 
-661 PPLSLVD
+661 
-668 APSGYTNKN
+668 
-677 VTRPKNNHV
+677 
-686 DLTYGQT
+686 
-693 IYLLLPLLNYA
+693 
-704 KYKTVGT
+704 
-711 MANITDYVLIPAGFS
+711 
-726 IAAKNSDGTYSV
+726 
-738 SDDPTA
+738 
-744 TLTSDI
+744 I
-750 ETMLSDYHVTA
+750 ETMLTTHDVTYQGLTVTQLTDY
-761 SGLKVTR
+761 K
-768 VADYNGRQSFQVHFD
+768 GRQTLQVHFD
-783 SAQTY
+783 QTVVY
-788 NLSTTAGFVAASV
+788 NGNAFESLIYTLLPT
-801 PIIAD
+801 IAVQ
-806 SSYNVT
+806 SSGVT
-812 SGSIGDDAKSPDSA
+812 SGLIGNQVSSPDSA
-826 VLYATD
+826 VVYVTD
-832 DPNITGGDYTLYQY
+832 DPDKNEGSYSLNLQS
-846 NYTNIASVAEAY
+846 YTNIDSVADAL
-858 GAADMLAMNSGYS
+858 GIADAVTISSGFTNYLYSYKLSAKSITDTYQLVSTDGTDLGQVTYTGNSG
-871 NTFLYTYT
+871 
-879 LSPAQVVDTYSLTG
+879 A
-893 SDGVALG
+893 
-900 SITFDGSS
+900 
-908 GSTYVPSS
+908 TYVPLAK
-916 ELPTTIV
+916 LPTTID
-923 KNGVTYYLSATA
+923 KDGVTYYLNVSAVA
-935 LANTQTYAS
+935 ATQTYAGDDPS
-944 AASDYTVIYQRYVT
+944 TYTVTYQRYVT

-971 PATKVYDKDATTDPS
+971 PATKVYDNDATTDPS

-1016 YTLPVTDVDVTAL
+1016 YTVPVTDVDVTAL

-1035 YAVTLNA
+1035 YAVILNA

-1076 TLPDTILWANGQEQN
+1076 TLPDTVLWANGQEQN
-1091 ITPVVSN
+1091 ITPAVSN
-1098 VVTSQTLG
+1098 VVTGQTLG
-1106 YTLTAGLTKPGTET
+1106 YTLTAGLTEPGTET
-1120 VTATLTNAAV
+1120 VTATLTSAAV

-1153 YQDYDAASGTYHLA
+1153 YQDYDATSGTYHLA
-1167 TTATG
+1167 TMATG

-1206 YAPNGMLSDVGGQV
+1206 YDPNGTLGDVGGQV

-1275 LVSNGIPTTG
+1275 LVSNGVPTTG
-1285 ITFGAT
+1285 IAFGAT

-1316 DTLWQT
+1316 DTLRQT

-1335 KAADDQVQMVAYTRT
+1335 KAADDQVQTVAYTRT

-1374 AVTSPTLIGYTPDI
+1374 AVTSSTLVGYTPDI

-1445 NATADI
+1445 TATADI
-1451 AQYTQLGYI
+1451 TKYTQLGYV

-1533 ADGTQAATPVQQSV
+1533 ADGTQAAAPVQQSV
-1547 TFDRTATFDM
+1547 AFDRTATFDM

-1594 EVAATTLTSQNQPQT
+1594 EVAATTLTSQSQPQT

-1623 TFIDATGGQTLTTTP
+1623 TFIDATSGQTLTAIP

-1643 GTTSTYSPATQITA
+1643 GTISAYSPAEQITA
-1657 YEQQGYQLVDND
+1657 YEQQGYQLADND

-1691 HHLTTVTP
+1691 HRLTTVTP
-1699 SEPGT
+1699 SEPGN

-1724 SADLTMSKQRT
+1724 STDLTMSKQRM
-1735 ITYIYTDGRTA
+1735 ITYVYTDGSTA
-1746 APTATQT
+1746 APTVTQT
-1753 VAFYRNATI
+1753 VAFYRNATV
-1762 DQVTQQVIYS
+1762 DQVSQQVTYS
-1772 DWMTADAATTGAYAA
+1772 DWLTADAATTGSYAA

-1810 KAADTQAVVTYQAK
+1810 KAADTQVVVTYQAK
-1824 TETATVTYIDAT
+1824 TETATFTYIDAT

-1946 VTGVNTYSEWTPTT
+1946 VTGINTYSEWTPTT
-1960 MAFTALAAPTI
+1960 MTFTALAAPTI

-1978 AGAQTVTITAASAD
+1978 AGAQAVTITAASGD
-1992 DVQTVTYAADEPAK
+1992 NVQTVTYAADEPAK

-2012 PVKPTEPTKPVKP
+2012 PVKPTKP
-2025 TKPTKPTEPAKPAKP
+2025 TKPG
-2040 VKPTKPTET
+2040 
-2049 TKPVKPTKTSQ
+2049 Q
-2060 PTTTVKSD
+2060 PTTTVKTD

-2102 ARSSQAAQTK
+2102 ARSSQSAQTK
-2112 QSNARPKPTTAAI
+2112 QSNARLKPATAAI
-2125 KSGVKATS
+2125 KPSVKATS

-2156 GLMATTLGLTLAAF
+2156 GLMATTLGLTLATF
-2170 LLSFGGVKRKRHH
+2170 LLGFGGVKRKRHH

>member
-42 QMRAHADD
+42 QMRAHAD
-50 TAGSATTQQG
+50 TTVGNTTTQQG

-69 SVTLTSHSQAT
+69 SVTLTSHNQAT
-80 SVGESNTATDSDTTE
+80 SVDESNTATDSDATE
-95 ATTTH
+95 ATTAQ

-108 TATSETTTTDSDKA
+108 TATTETATTDSDKA

-132 VTTGIT
+132 ATTDT
-138 SKAKTADTATTSAA
+138 MSKAKTADTATTSAT

-189 KQTSTTDQT
+189 KRTSTTDQT
-198 SADEQTSITNQDDTT
+198 SADEQTSTTNQDDTT
-213 TQTDAVSQSTTSNQA
+213 TQTDATSQSTASNQA
-228 TSGQTSD
+228 TSSQTTD
-235 DQTPTENAVS
+235 DQTTTEDATS
-245 TTTTKSTATDSTS
+245 TTTTQSTATDSTS
-258 LVETATEA
+258 LAETATEA
-266 LATSDVKTATDQT
+266 LAISDVKTAADQT
-279 TPAAAKN
+279 TPTAANN
-286 TIATVLSQQ
+286 TIAAVLSQQ

-441 PSDWTLTSTATD
+441 PSEWTLTSTATD

-464 SGDITV
+464 SGDITI

-487 MTALQQANPNDA
+487 MTALQQANPNEA
-499 ITSQSVVNGSLAIN
+499 ITSDTVVTGTLTIASHDIITMGASTVTVNKTTSTVQVTVNSRSVVVPSDWKVYYNDSETDSVVYSVPVADTTYPTAVNTAVIGQYTITLTDAALADLTSLNAGMTFDRDN
-513 EHEAVT
+513 VGDGVVLVKASSTVNLSPNNFGAQASYETPVT
-519 FGSTTI
+519 VLTI
-525 YVGGTPD
+525 SHAWTRGIDLSYGQGLY
-532 ANNPI
+532 
-537 LVTMTDGSLTVPS
+537 LVLPLLNMAQSSASGQLTVDNLTEYVIVPAGFKVAS
-550 TWTLFYKNIAQN
+550 TA
-562 SLVYKI
+562 
-568 PSDETTFS
+568 SDGKLQVATDP
-576 TTVDS
+576 VA
-581 KTVGSYTVTLTAAT
+581 TLTAA
-595 IANLESLNPGLDLNN
+595 
-610 TNVGSGV
+610 
-617 VQVVKYTNLD
+617 
-627 SNPTVVNPSN
+627 
-637 LAALVSTTPD
+637 
-647 VVIPY
+647 
-652 TGTAEYPVT
+652 
-661 PPLSLVD
+661 
-668 APSGYTNKN
+668 
-677 VTRPKNNHV
+677 
-686 DLTYGQT
+686 
-693 IYLLLPLLNYA
+693 
-704 KYKTVGT
+704 
-711 MANITDYVLIPAGFS
+711 
-726 IAAKNSDGTYSV
+726 
-738 SDDPTA
+738 
-744 TLTSDI
+744 I
-750 ETMLSDYHVTA
+750 ETMLSTHDVTYQGLTVTQLTDY
-761 SGLKVTR
+761 K
-768 VADYNGRQSFQVHFD
+768 GRQTFQVHFD
-783 SAQTY
+783 QTVVY
-788 NLSTTAGFVAASV
+788 NGNAFESLIYTLLPT
-801 PIIAD
+801 IAVQ
-806 SSYNVT
+806 SSGVT
-812 SGSIGDDAKSPDSA
+812 SGLIGNQVSSPDSA
-826 VLYATD
+826 VVYVTD
-832 DPNITGGDYTLYQY
+832 DPDKNEGSYSLNLQS
-846 NYTNIASVAEAY
+846 YTNIDSVADAL
-858 GAADMLAMNSGYS
+858 GIADAVTISSGFTTYLYS
-871 NTFLYTYT
+871 YKLSAKSITDTYQLVSTDGTDLGQVTYT
-879 LSPAQVVDTYSLTG
+879 GD
-893 SDGVALG
+893 
-900 SITFDGSS
+900 S
-908 GSTYVPSS
+908 GATYVPLAK
-916 ELPTTIV
+916 LPTTID
-923 KNGVTYYLSATA
+923 KDGVTYYLNVSAVA
-935 LANTQTYAS
+935 ATQTYAGDDPS
-944 AASDYTVIYQRYVT
+944 TYIVTYQRYVT

-971 PATKVYDKDATTDPS
+971 LATKVYDNDATTDPS

-998 PSTWSVD
+998 PSTWTVD
-1005 STATAVTGTTA
+1005 DTATAVTGTTA
-1016 YTLPVTDVDVTAL
+1016 YTVPVTDVDVTAIN
-1029 EQNVGA
+1029 QNVGS

-1059 KVNAGGT
+1059 KVNVGGT

-1098 VVTSQTLG
+1098 VVTGQTLG

-1139 PGKLTVGDITVVYQ
+1139 PGKLTVGDVTVVYQ
-1153 YQDYDAASGTYHLA
+1153 YQDYDATSETYHLA

-1182 TDYLTYSTTG
+1182 ADYLTYSTTG

-1206 YAPNGMLSDVGGQV
+1206 YAPNGTLSDVGGQV

-1275 LVSNGIPTTG
+1275 LVSNGVPTTG

-1316 DTLWQT
+1316 DTLRQT

-1335 KAADDQVQMVAYTRT
+1335 KAADDQVQTVAYTRT

-1404 TTVTYAANPESI
+1404 TTVTYAANSESI

-1421 DETAGNTV
+1421 DETAGNPV

-1438 YGDVADY
+1438 YGNVADY
-1445 NATADI
+1445 TATADI
-1451 AQYTQLGYI
+1451 AKYTQLGYV

-1465 LPDQLVYTEG
+1465 LPDQLVYTED

-1504 TNPDGPKYPAG
+1504 TSPDGPKYPAG

-1557 VTGDQLTYSDWA
+1557 VTGDRLTYSDWA
-1569 VATGQSAGVAAVTS
+1569 VATGQSAVVAAVTS

-1594 EVAATTLTSQNQPQT
+1594 EVAATTLTSQSQPQT

-1623 TFIDATGGQTLTTTP
+1623 TFIDATSGQTLTAIP

-1643 GTTSTYSPATQITA
+1643 GTTSTYSPAAQITA
-1657 YEQQGYQLVDND
+1657 YEQQGYRLADSD

-1691 HHLTTVTP
+1691 HRLTTVTP

-1724 SADLTMSKQRT
+1724 STDLTMSKQRT
-1735 ITYIYTDGRTA
+1735 ITYVYADGRTA
-1746 APTATQT
+1746 APTATQN
-1753 VAFYRNATI
+1753 VAFYRNATV
-1762 DQVTQQVIYS
+1762 DQVTQRVTYS
-1772 DWMTADAATTGAYAA
+1772 DWLTADAATTGSYAA

-1792 IVGYTPDTTR
+1792 IVGYTPDTAR
-1802 VTSVDVGA
+1802 VASVDVGA
-1810 KAADTQAVVTYQAK
+1810 TAADTQAVVTYQAK

-1836 TNQQLGATI
+1836 TNQQLGTTI
-1845 TLTGAFGTPLGYQT
+1845 TLTGAFGTPLDYQT

-1935 LTFTRS
+1935 LTFSRS

-1946 VTGVNTYSEWTPTT
+1946 VTGVDTYSEWTPTT
-1960 MAFTALAAPTI
+1960 MTFTAIAAPTL

-1978 AGAQTVTITAASAD
+1978 AGAQAVTITAASGD
-1992 DVQTVTYAADEPAK
+1992 DVQTVTYAADEPVK
-2006 PTEPTK
+2006 PTEPSK
-2012 PVKPTEPTKPVKP
+2012 PVKPTEPTKPTEPAKP
-2025 TKPTKPTEPAKPAKP
+2025 TKPGQPTKPEKPAEPVKPTEPAKP
-2040 VKPTKPTET
+2040 VKPTKPT
-2049 TKPVKPTKTSQ
+2049 KPGQ

-2084 PATGTSTGQVAQ
+2084 PATGTLTGQVVQ
-2096 VTTTKQ
+2096 GTTTNQ
-2102 ARSSQAAQTK
+2102 ARSSQSAQTK
-2112 QSNARPKPTTAAI
+2112 QSNARLKPATAAI

-2133 APTRQR
+2133 APTHQR

-2156 GLMATTLGLTLAAF
+2156 GLMATTLGLTLATF